1 MTQFMSFIYKRPFVI
16 TVRRFFDG
24 HSGQFTIEASLT
36 LPIILIATLL
46 LIFLSLFAYQQAS
59 VHYTAALTA
68 DRTAYIW
75 DNSRK
80 DPVTGSVGLGQTDG
94 LYWRL
99 TNDHVMNLFSFL
111 LPIAPV
117 SVQLPTSGPVTGQ
130 SGPAGKLSRAAGSLP
145 EQLRGEIDYTNHGF
159 LRYIRVALEKKF
171 HVPSLARKWWG
182 KEADVETSSQ
192 SYIIDPIET
201 IRLTDLTRTF
211 IGEIQGRIKPKDA
224 LKAMVDPKT
233 SVKEPVKITSES
245 EAAEHLR
252 GLVGGVSKKFNVT
265 PETVRVVDA
274 LDASGV
280 GHQAYYTFNEK
291 NLREQMT
298 KDVEL
303 LKQGVQIKGVVWHFF
318 KLSKNDKVK
327 LSQGLKREL
336 EQKGIVVV
344 FHE

>member
-1 MTQFMSFIYKRPFVI
+1 MRIIYNRTFVI
-16 TVRRFFDG
+16 AVRRFVIG

-46 LIFLSLFAYQQAS
+46 LIILSLFAYQQAS

-68 DRTAYIW
+68 ERTAYIW

-99 TNDHVMNLFSFL
+99 TNDHVMNLFSFM

-117 SVQLPTSGPVTGQ
+117 SVQLPASGQAAGQ
-130 SGPAGKLSRAAGSLP
+130 IDPIWKLSRAAGSLP
-145 EQLRGEIDYTNHGF
+145 EQLRGEIAYSNHGF

-171 HVPSLARKWWG
+171 HVPSMARYWRG
-182 KEADVETSSQ
+182 KEADVETSSK
-192 SYIIDPIET
+192 SYVVDPIET

-224 LKAMVDPKT
+224 LKMMVDPKT
-233 SVKEPVKITSES
+233 SVKEPVIITSER

-252 GLVGGVSKKFNVT
+252 GLVGGVSKKINVT

-274 LDASGV
+274 LDSSNVA
-280 GHQAYYTFNEK
+280 HQAFYTFYEQ
-291 NLREQMT
+291 NLREQMA
-298 KDVEL
+298 KDAEL
-303 LKQGVQIKGVVWHFF
+303 LKQGTEIRGVVWHFF
-318 KLSKNDKVK
+318 KVSKNDEMR

>member
-1 MTQFMSFIYKRPFVI
+1 MFVI
-16 TVRRFFDG
+16 SVRRFFVG

-46 LIFLSLFAYQQAS
+46 LIFLSLFVYQQAS

-75 DNSRK
+75 DNGRK

-117 SVQLPTSGPVTGQ
+117 SVQLPSSGQAAGQ
-130 SGPAGKLSRAAGSLP
+130 NGPTGKLSRAAGNLP
-145 EQLRGEIDYTNHGF
+145 EQLRGEIDYTNYGF
-159 LRYIRVALEKKF
+159 LRYVRVALEKKF

-182 KEADVETSSQ
+182 KEADIETSSK
-192 SYIIDPIET
+192 SYVIDPIET

-211 IGEIQGRIKPKDA
+211 ISEIQGRIKPKDA
-224 LKAMVDPKT
+224 LKTMVDPKT

-252 GLVGGVSKKFNVT
+252 GLVGGVSKKVNLT

-274 LDASGV
+274 LDSSGV
-280 GHQAYYTFNEK
+280 AHQAYYTFNEK
-291 NLREQMT
+291 NLREQMS

-303 LKQGVQIKGVVWHFF
+303 LMQGTEIRGVVWHFF
-318 KLSKNDKVK
+318 KVSKNDKMK
-327 LSQGLKREL
+327 LTHGLKREL

>member
-1 MTQFMSFIYKRPFVI
+1 M
-16 TVRRFFDG
+16 
-24 HSGQFTIEASLT
+24 T

-46 LIFLSLFAYQQAS
+46 LIFSSLFVYQQAS

-117 SVQLPTSGPVTGQ
+117 SVQLPSSGQ
-130 SGPAGKLSRAAGSLP
+130 AAAQNGPAGKLSRAAGNLP
-145 EQLRGEIDYTNHGF
+145 EQLRGEIDYMNYGF
-159 LRYIRVALEKKF
+159 LRYVRVVLEKKF
-171 HVPSLARKWWG
+171 HVPSLAWKWWG
-182 KEADVETSSQ
+182 KEADIETSSK
-192 SYIIDPIET
+192 SYVIDPIET

-224 LKAMVDPKT
+224 LKTMVDPKT

-252 GLVGGVSKKFNVT
+252 GLVGGVSKKVNLT
-265 PETVRVVDA
+265 PETVRLVDA
-274 LDASGV
+274 LDSSSVA
-280 GHQAYYTFNEK
+280 HQAYYTFNEK
-291 NLREQMT
+291 NLREQMA

-303 LKQGVQIKGVVWHFF
+303 LKKGTEIRGVVWHFF
-318 KLSKNDKVK
+318 KVSKNDKMK
-327 LSQGLKREL
+327 LTQGLKREL

>member
-1 MTQFMSFIYKRPFVI
+1 MRFIHKQLFVI
-16 TVRRFFDG
+16 TARRFFAG

-36 LPIILIATLL
+36 LPVILIATLL

-99 TNDHVMNLFSFL
+99 TTDHLMNLFSFL
-111 LPIAPV
+111 LPISPA
-117 SVQLPTSGPVTGQ
+117 SVQLPVSGHAAGQ

-145 EQLRGEIDYTNHGF
+145 GQLRGEIDYTNHGF
-159 LRYIRVALEKKF
+159 LRYVRVALEKKF
-171 HVPSLARKWWG
+171 HFPSFAQNFWG
-182 KEADVETSSQ
+182 KEADVETSSK
-192 SYIIDPIET
+192 SYVIDPIET

-224 LKAMVDPKT
+224 LKTMVDPKT
-233 SVKEPVKITSES
+233 SVKEPVKITSEI

-252 GLVGGVSKKFNVT
+252 GLVGGISKKFNLT

-274 LDASGV
+274 LDSSGV
-280 GHQAYYTFNEK
+280 AHQAYYTFNEK
-291 NLREQMT
+291 NLREQMA

-303 LKQGVQIKGVVWHFF
+303 LRQGTQIKGVVWHFF
-318 KLSKNDKVK
+318 KVSKNDKMK
-327 LSQGLKREL
+327 LTQGLKREL

-344 FHE
+344 LHE

>member
-1 MTQFMSFIYKRPFVI
+1 MKFIYKRPFAI
-16 TVRRFFDG
+16 TFRRFVIG
-24 HSGQFTIEASLT
+24 HSGQFTLEASLT
-36 LPIILIATLL
+36 LPVILIATLL

-75 DNSRK
+75 DNSGK
-80 DPVTGSVGLGQTDG
+80 DPVTGSVELGQTDG

-111 LPIAPV
+111 LPVNPI
-117 SVQLPTSGPVTGQ
+117 SLQLPASGQKVGQ
-130 SGPAGKLSRAAGSLP
+130 HGPAGKLSRAADSLP
-145 EQLRGEIDYTNHGF
+145 EQLRGEIDYTNDGF
-159 LRYIRVALEKKF
+159 LRYVRVALEKTF
-171 HVPSLARKWWG
+171 HIPSLGRKWRE
-182 KEADVETSSQ
+182 KEADAAASSK
-192 SYIIDPIET
+192 SYVIEPVET

-211 IGEIQGRIKPKDA
+211 IGEVQGRIKPKDA
-224 LKAMVDPKT
+224 LKTMVDPKAT
-233 SVKEPVKITSES
+233 VREPVKIGSER

-265 PETVRVVDA
+265 AEIVRVVDA

-280 GHQAYYTFNEK
+280 AHQAYYTFNEK
-291 NLREQMT
+291 NLREQMA

-303 LKQGVQIKGVVWHFF
+303 LKQGIQIKGVVWHFF
-318 KLSKNDKVK
+318 KLPRNDRMK
-327 LSQGLKREL
+327 LSHGLKREL